1 MEEDQEWVK
10 QVLGGDPHAFAH
22 LVNKYKNKVCS
33 LLVRMGNSP
42 EDAED
47 FAQTAFVNAYKSL
60 QQYDASRPFS
70 AWLNKIAINCCL
82 QAWRTAQK
90 KNPIV
95 PFQESMKAHTN
106 DENPESFYLAR
117 EKQNEIFA
125 VMGELASHY
134 RIVLTLR
141 YFEELSYQEIAE
153 TMQVPVTTVQVHL
166 YRAKKKLRELMG
178 KREELHEMC

>member
-10 QVLGGDPHAFAH
+10 QVLGGDPHAYAH
-22 LVNKYKNKVCS
+22 LVNKYKNRVCS

-47 FAQTAFVNAYKSL
+47 FAQAAFVNAYKSL
-60 QQYDASRPFS
+60 RQYDASRPFS

-82 QAWRTAQK
+82 QVWRTAQK
-90 KNPIV
+90 HPSV
-95 PFQESMKAHTN
+95 PFQESNTVHTCEE
-106 DENPESFYLAR
+106 DPESFYLAR
-117 EKQNEIFA
+117 EKHNELVT

-153 TMQVPVTTVQVHL
+153 TMQIPVTTVQVHL

-178 KREELHEMC
+178 KRRELHEMC

>member
-1 MEEDQEWVK
+1 MEDDQEWVK
-10 QVLGGDPHAFAH
+10 QVLGGDPHAFVH
-22 LVNKYKNKVCS
+22 LVNKYKNRVCS

-47 FAQTAFVNAYKSL
+47 FAQSAFVNAYKCL

-82 QAWRTAQK
+82 QAWRRAEK
-90 KNPIV
+90 HPSV
-95 PFQESMKAHTN
+95 PLQESNTALTC
-106 DENPESFYLAR
+106 EESPESFYLAL
-117 EKQNEIFA
+117 EKQNELFA
-125 VMGELASHY
+125 VMEELASHY

-178 KREELHEMC
+178 KRGELHEMC